1 GSVRRGDQDWRPS
14 YAAQR
19 RHKLAELA
27 QVVRFTNGHAC
38 RMLQLVRYFGDQ
50 EDSGEP
56 CGKCDI
62 CASEACIARRF
73 REPSSREQDVMQRIL
88 DVLEDEG
95 DMATGKLYREHFE
108 RSGLERR
115 SFEHVLGGLSRS
127 GLVDV
132 RDASFL
138 KDGERIEFQRVSL
151 TGAAGKGGNV
161 RFTMDVGAPKKK
173 KKRKGDKGNTSSD
186 AARRAFFAKRAK
198 KRKKG

>member
-14 YAAQR
+14 YNAQR

-27 QVVRFTNGHAC
+27 QVVRFANGHAC

-56 CGKCDI
+56 CGECDV
-62 CASEACIARRF
+62 CAPQACIARRF
-73 REPSSREQDVMQRIL
+73 GEPSRREQDVMKRIL
-88 DVLEDEG
+88 DVLGDEG

-115 SFEHVLGGLSRS
+115 SFEHVLGGLSRA
-127 GLVDV
+127 GVVDV
-132 RDASFL
+132 RDASFV

-151 TGAAGKGGNV
+151 TGTAQRKGGDIPFEV
-161 RFTMDVGAPKKK
+161 
-173 KKRKGDKGNTSSD
+173 
-186 AARRAFFAKRAK
+186 
-198 KRKKG
+198 